1 MFKLLL
7 LQITLECIHALIP
20 KLYISSMFQYF
31 QLMGS
36 LKHLTYLDVS
46 KNNIETLE
54 EGVSGCESL
63 QDLLLSSNSLQ
74 QLPESIGV
82 YYPTFTINTLN
93 MLVVDKPFFSH
104 VHLI

>member
-1 MFKLLL
+1 
-7 LQITLECIHALIP
+7 
-20 KLYISSMFQYF
+20 
-31 QLMGS
+31 MGS

-82 YYPTFTINTLN
+82 YYPTLPINTLSIP
-93 MLVVDKPFFSH
+93 VVVEPF
-104 VHLI
+104 LLYC